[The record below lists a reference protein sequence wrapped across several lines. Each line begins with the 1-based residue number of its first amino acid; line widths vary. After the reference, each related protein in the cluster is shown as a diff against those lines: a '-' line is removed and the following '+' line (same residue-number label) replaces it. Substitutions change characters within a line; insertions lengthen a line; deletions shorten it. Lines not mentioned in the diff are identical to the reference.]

1 MNLTRQNRKLK
12 PLYTKKEKFENVIIG
27 LIQIIY
33 ISGFIT
39 MLVIAI
45 SNVI

>member
-1 MNLTRQNRKLK
+1 MNLTRQS
-12 PLYTKKEKFENVIIG
+12 KKNKIENVIIG

-39 MLVIAI
+39 MVVIAI